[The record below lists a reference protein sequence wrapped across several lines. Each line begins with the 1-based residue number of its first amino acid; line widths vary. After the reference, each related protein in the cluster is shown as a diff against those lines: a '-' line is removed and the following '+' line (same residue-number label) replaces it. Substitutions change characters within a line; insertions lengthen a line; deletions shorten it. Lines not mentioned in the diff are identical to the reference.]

1 MAYYTP
7 AQRKQIAAIYRNA
20 LRTLPDI
27 IDGTGNSEYIC
38 DNIGYTAG
46 WAAPKNISMF
56 DARSAA
62 KDIIAER
69 IDRCFSIERWL
80 KEQSDEIYKQVQD
93 DVDNNKGRKLQA
105 YRKQWLG
112 MLIKEFEGK

>member
-7 AQRKQIAAIYRNA
+7 AQRKQIAALYRNA
-20 LRTLPDI
+20 LRALPDI
-27 IDGTGNSEYIC
+27 TGGAGNSEFIC

-46 WAAPKNISMF
+46 WAAPGNRSMF

-80 KEQSDEIYKQVQD
+80 KEQSDEIYKQVWD
-93 DVDNNKGRKLQA
+93 DVNNNKGRKLQA